1 MSRSFVTPPRA
12 LIVLMALGVCN
23 HTVLAASRVVVS
35 LDALAGGASA
45 AIVGL
50 LMALFALLPMFFG
63 IAIGKLADRIGLRRP
78 MLWGSIGCAIAAAL
92 PAIVHTLP
100 ALFASASLMGLSFI
114 LFQVPTQQATG
125 EMSAASD
132 RAVNFS
138 WLALAYSGS
147 GFLGP
152 LIAGF
157 AIDSLGYKWAFAL
170 IAVIPL
176 VSILVLAG
184 HRPELPAP
192 KPQPAA
198 HKDNGMLDLLRV
210 PALRRLFIINGLFAM
225 GWDLHTIFVPIYG
238 SRIGLGAAQIGM
250 ILAAFAAATFV
261 VRLVMPWFA
270 RHADEAKLLTIA
282 LAAAGVVYL
291 AFPFMRDATMLGV
304 LSFVLGL
311 ALGSGQPVVLSLLHQ
326 HAPPGR
332 VGETVG
338 MRMSLMQTMAV
349 AVPLVF
355 GALGSSIGLLP
366 VFWSVGVFL
375 GTGGYY
381 ARRSR

>member
-125 EMSAASD
+125 EMSSATE

-176 VSILVLAG
+176 VPILMVWFFT
-184 HRPELPAP
+184 PWS
-192 KPQPAA
+192 
-198 HKDNGMLDLLRV
+198 GM
-210 PALRRLFIINGLFAM
+210 
-225 GWDLHTIFVPIYG
+225 
-238 SRIGLGAAQIGM
+238 
-250 ILAAFAAATFV
+250 
-261 VRLVMPWFA
+261 
-270 RHADEAKLLTIA
+270 
-282 LAAAGVVYL
+282 
-291 AFPFMRDATMLGV
+291 
-304 LSFVLGL
+304 
-311 ALGSGQPVVLSLLHQ
+311 
-326 HAPPGR
+326 
-332 VGETVG
+332 
-338 MRMSLMQTMAV
+338 
-349 AVPLVF
+349 
-355 GALGSSIGLLP
+355 
-366 VFWSVGVFL
+366 
-375 GTGGYY
+375 
-381 ARRSR
+381 